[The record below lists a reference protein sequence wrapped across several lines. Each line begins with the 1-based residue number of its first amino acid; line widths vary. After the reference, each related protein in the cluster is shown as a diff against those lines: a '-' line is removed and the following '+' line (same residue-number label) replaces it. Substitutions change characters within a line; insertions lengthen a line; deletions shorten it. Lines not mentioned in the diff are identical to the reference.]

1 MLKKIETAI
10 SGDAEHFKLEHRVF
24 NLSSFIIMIL
34 SIQGT
39 TINYLI
45 GMNMMTVWP
54 GVLGSVLSAL
64 MFWLGR
70 YKRWFTSTTIIIYTI
85 GTMFILGSMYF
96 YNGGSSGTVFYFIV
110 MLLNMYL
117 LMAQRSLQLFV
128 YLMLSGVIL
137 ALFLVEIFMPEII
150 IPYRSNEERLAD
162 HFATTLYSIFFTT
175 IIIRIFK
182 NSYDNDRQLI
192 LAQKEELERVN
203 ESTLR
208 KNEYIES
215 LIKEIHHR
223 VKNNLQIISGLMY
236 LQSSRIEDAT
246 ARKAFEEGRN
256 RVDAIALVH
265 QKLYMDNDLA
275 KVNIEEYLKILCD
288 TIAMSFGKE
297 GTMTIGTSLEDKT
310 IDIDIAIPVGLIVNE
325 LVTNSY
331 KHAFSNTIRP
341 AVNVSFN
348 DSTDGNYTL
357 TVSDNGSGMPED
369 ALTNSYSFG
378 MKLVRILLS
387 QLDGS
392 MTVLSED
399 GTVIAIELK
408 RK

>member
-54 GVLGSVLSAL
+54 GVFGSVLSAL

-236 LQSSRIEDAT
+236 LQSNRIEDAT

-331 KHAFSNTIRP
+331 KHAFGKTQRP
-341 AVNVSFN
+341 TVNVSFN
-348 DSTDGNYTL
+348 DSADGNYTL
-357 TVSDNGSGMPED
+357 TVSDNGSGMAED

>member
-236 LQSSRIEDAT
+236 LQSSRIQDAS

-265 QKLYMDNDLA
+265 QRLYMDNDLA
-275 KVNIEEYLKILCD
+275 KVNIEDYLKTLCD

-297 GTMTIGTSLEDKT
+297 GTMTTGTHLEDKT

-331 KHAFSNTIRP
+331 KHAFGKTQRP
-341 AVNVSFN
+341 TVNVSFN
-348 DSTDGNYTL
+348 DSADGNYTL
-357 TVSDNGSGMPED
+357 TVSDNGSGMPEG
-369 ALTNSYSFG
+369 ALKNSFSFG

-387 QLDGS
+387 QLDGN
-392 MTVLSED
+392 MTVLNEG